1 MTPTTHEP
9 VVTRY
14 YLNPDR
20 HGPTQLPIVLSV
32 SDAQRIK
39 RGRWS
44 AIVTNQTTHQRVKLT
59 GASCGCAGCMCAMR
73 MRVVPHTEQK
83 ERP

>member
-1 MTPTTHEP
+1 MMPTTHEP

-14 YLNPDR
+14 YLNPDP
-20 HGPTQLPIVLSV
+20 HGPNQLPLVLSV

-73 MRVVPHTEQK
+73 MHPITTTQK